1 MITQVKFQ
9 CVTHHNTEWGN
20 RQDWIGREINNPFT
34 APWRGPPLFVKR
46 NLLFFEVRQTKKKKV
61 FCLTPVEMSF
71 QGRHSLIKALSL
83 QHQASHTLPPHSLFT
98 PSHRGVSFQYLLLT
112 PRQLQHCK
120 GRNESLKK
128 KNAKEYTYKL
138 CDAREASTLT
148 THLLAIKTM
157 SLASV
162 APSGLHTPPH
172 LLTTAIHTSRAAS
185 RNRHTTA
192 TETLWV
198 LYKNPTSDHVLLV
211 PYVVKWGGGLKE
223 KPLVHS
229 AS

>member
-1 MITQVKFQ
+1 M
-9 CVTHHNTEWGN
+9 
-20 RQDWIGREINNPFT
+20 
-34 APWRGPPLFVKR
+34 
-46 NLLFFEVRQTKKKKV
+46 
-61 FCLTPVEMSF
+61 FCLTPVEVRF

-83 QHQASHTLPPHSLFT
+83 QHQGSHTLPPHSLFT
-98 PSHRGVSFQYLLLT
+98 PSQSHRGVSFQYLLLT

-128 KNAKEYTYKL
+128 KKKKNAKEYTYKL
-138 CDAREASTLT
+138 CDAREASILT

-192 TETLWV
+192 TETL
-198 LYKNPTSDHVLLV
+198 
-211 PYVVKWGGGLKE
+211 
-223 KPLVHS
+223 
-229 AS
+229 